1 MLIATKK
8 EMTIFIFPFNSSS
21 TASSTRCPHI
31 RYLRAIHCSAL
42 LFLSIRRSTHIILDL
57 FYFFYFKNTSGGS
70 VSVLILH
77 ISRPNK
83 VRWSSTT
90 QTYPEWYTQL
100 NAVHIFYK
108 NGLIYF
114 PGRLLQFSN
123 VIKTSKYSNFKMEMW
138 WTWSLLIVTVSV
150 DGSGTGYSYTTLSST
165 TTSST
170 TTSTSDAPEFTPEFT
185 PGGHNNEKM
194 TFCERRNAIENK
206 NGACACVSRSGSKA
220 YCKEGTPNTCF
231 SNRVGGTSAF
241 YNRSEC
247 GQCECKLGERKYRS
261 CLSAVSFISLLSF
274 NCASCAHESGRCG
287 ASHCC
292 KDAEIACCSSL
303 YIYKD
308 VCEAM
313 WQLY

>member
-108 NGLIYF
+108 NGLYTFRHTFAQRASSWNIQVFKFQNGDVVDMVTINSDSVRRWIGYWV
-114 PGRLLQFSN
+114 LVYN
-123 VIKTSKYSNFKMEMW
+123 IVIHDHV
-138 WTWSLLIVTVSV
+138 I
-150 DGSGTGYSYTTLSST
+150 
-165 TTSST
+165 
-170 TTSTSDAPEFTPEFT
+170 
-185 PGGHNNEKM
+185 HNNVHLW
-194 TFCERRNAIENK
+194 CAWIHARRA
-206 NGACACVSRSGSKA
+206 
-220 YCKEGTPNTCF
+220 
-231 SNRVGGTSAF
+231 
-241 YNRSEC
+241 
-247 GQCECKLGERKYRS
+247 
-261 CLSAVSFISLLSF
+261 
-274 NCASCAHESGRCG
+274 
-287 ASHCC
+287 
-292 KDAEIACCSSL
+292 
-303 YIYKD
+303 
-308 VCEAM
+308 
-313 WQLY
+313 